1 VSDYRVIRRDGRDKL
16 GEGPLWSPGRQTLF
30 WVDILSPALRKLDLR
45 TGEITS
51 WDMPEPIGWAIERE
65 GRDDLVI
72 GLKNGFAFL
81 TLEPFTISRIGD
93 PEPDRPD
100 NRLNDAKADRQG
112 RIWAGSKN
120 DLDVGRSGA
129 LHRLDPDLT
138 WSRRDDGYQVANGP
152 TFSLDGR
159 ILYHTD
165 SGDRTVYAFDLAED
179 GALANKRVF
188 LRFEEDW
195 GYPDGMTVDAQDG
208 LWIAH
213 WGGGR
218 ISRFRPDASLDRSIA
233 LPATNI
239 TSITFAGDNLDRM
252 FVTSAALG
260 CEDEAHAGALF
271 EVMAGVNGL
280 PTGRFAG

>member
-1 VSDYRVIRRDGRDKL
+1 MNDYRVIHRDGRDTL
-16 GEGPLWSPGRQTLF
+16 GEGPLWSPGRQALF

-45 TGEITS
+45 SREIGS
-51 WDMPEPIGWAIERE
+51 WDMPEPIGWAIERD
-65 GRDDLVI
+65 GREDLVV
-72 GLKNGFAFL
+72 GLKSGFAFL
-81 TLEPFTISRIGD
+81 TLEPFTLSPIGD

-112 RIWAGSKN
+112 RIWAGSK
-120 DLDVGRSGA
+120 DDRDVERSGA
-129 LHRLDPDLT
+129 LYRLDPDLT
-138 WSRRDDGYQVANGP
+138 WSRRDDGYGVANGP
-152 TFSLDGR
+152 AFSVDGR

-165 SGDRTVYAFDLAED
+165 SGARTVYAFDLAEG
-179 GALANKRVF
+179 GAITNKRVF

-218 ISRFRPDASLDRSIA
+218 ISRFHPDASLDRSIA
-233 LPATNI
+233 LPASNI
-239 TSITFAGDNLDRM
+239 TSIAFAGENLDRM

-271 EVMAGVNGL
+271 EVMAGVKGL
-280 PTGRFAG
+280 PAGRFAG